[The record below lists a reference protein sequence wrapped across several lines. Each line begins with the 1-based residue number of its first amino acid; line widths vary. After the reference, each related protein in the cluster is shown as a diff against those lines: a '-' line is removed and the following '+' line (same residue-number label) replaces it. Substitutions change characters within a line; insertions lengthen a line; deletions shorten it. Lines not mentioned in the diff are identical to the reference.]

1 MIDRKSKIEMYIVKY
16 NFGHSLDNDAA
27 ILFVTDSEQKAK
39 NYCKKFN
46 RILKKW
52 KKYYNQFEKDDWIE
66 DNHLNK
72 FERWYKLRM
81 INECYYNKIEL
92 R

>member
-1 MIDRKSKIEMYIVKY
+1 MYIVKY
-16 NFGHSLDNDAA
+16 NFGHSLDQDAA

-39 NYCKKFN
+39 NYCTKFN

-52 KKYYNQFEKDDWIE
+52 KKYFNQFENNDWVGYRYQ
-66 DNHLNK
+66 HK
-72 FERWYKLRM
+72 FDRWYQLRM
-81 INECYYNKIEL
+81 INECYYGKIEV

>member
-1 MIDRKSKIEMYIVKY
+1 MKEKKEIYIVKY

-27 ILFVTDSEQKAK
+27 ILFVTDSEKKAK

-46 RILKKW
+46 RILRKW
-52 KKYYNQFEKDDWIE
+52 QKYFNQFDDCDWLKDE
-66 DNHLNK
+66 HFNK
-72 FERWYKLRM
+72 FERWYQLRM
-81 INECYYNKIEL
+81 IDRCFYNKIEL